1 MTKFVGGV
9 ILPFFVSFKWHS
21 SSHIARAHRFNKVS
35 PITYGYFAWQCD
47 ISPCRML

>member
-1 MTKFVGGV
+1 MTKLGGGI
-9 ILPFFVSFKWHS
+9 ILLFFISSKWHK
-21 SSHIARAHRFNKVS
+21 SSHIAKAHRFNNVS